1 VDDATQRVLGEAV
14 DVLRTVGASIVDLQ
28 FPDVKQTVTDWVSNC
43 AVEAAVAHEATYP
56 ARKGEYGPVL
66 ASDIERG
73 RALSGLDYQKILL
86 RRLELRGRIAFLFE
100 TVDLLLI
107 PVHPFPPLTLAMI
120 RTLGEQP
127 GLIAG
132 LQEYTCAFD
141 MTGHPTITLP
151 GGFFRNRIADRV
163 PACGRQSR
171 RSHAGARW
179 RGIPEGHILAS
190 PSSFSH
196 VMEPALSVQSASPNP
211 RIFYGWFVV
220 AAAFAVTFVG
230 FGCAYT
236 FSAFVESL
244 QRDFGAS
251 RGSVSLVFSLAGFLY
266 FGLGIV
272 SGPLADRFGSRRL
285 AVAGMIL
292 TGLGLAAASAAR
304 SLPEVYAAYGLGVG
318 LGVGC
323 AYVPAIGA
331 VQRWFVRRR
340 GFASGLAVSGI
351 GVGTLVMPPLAS
363 FFIKTL
369 GWRGAYFALGV
380 LATVLGG
387 GLALLIEN
395 DPRGR
400 GLGPDGDP
408 PQSSA
413 QAAGPQG
420 ASVSDAIRSRR
431 FIRLYAACLI
441 CSFGVFVPFVH
452 LVPYAG
458 DHGVAPASAVLLL
471 GVIGIGSTAGRFF
484 LGGLADRIGRQLS
497 LLLMFAGMAFAL
509 AVWAV
514 SADLWSLAAFAFVY
528 GVFYGGWVAILPA
541 VVMDH
546 FGGRNVS
553 GIIGILYTSVAFG
566 TLIGPSAAGFAFD
579 LSHSYTLPILA
590 SAGANI
596 LAAIIVA
603 TSEATAPA
611 SKTAGPA

>member
-1 VDDATQRVLGEAV
+1 M
-14 DVLRTVGASIVDLQ
+14 S
-28 FPDVKQTVTDWVSNC
+28 S
-43 AVEAAVAHEATYP
+43 EAA
-56 ARKGEYGPVL
+56 L
-66 ASDIERG
+66 
-73 RALSGLDYQKILL
+73 
-86 RRLELRGRIAFLFE
+86 
-100 TVDLLLI
+100 
-107 PVHPFPPLTLAMI
+107 
-120 RTLGEQP
+120 
-127 GLIAG
+127 
-132 LQEYTCAFD
+132 
-141 MTGHPTITLP
+141 
-151 GGFFRNRIADRV
+151 
-163 PACGRQSR
+163 
-171 RSHAGARW
+171 
-179 RGIPEGHILAS
+179 
-190 PSSFSH
+190 
-196 VMEPALSVQSASPNP
+196 PNP

-236 FSAFVESL
+236 FSAFVGEL

-272 SGPLADRFGSRRL
+272 SGPLADRFGSCRL

-292 TGLGLAAASAAR
+292 TGLGLMAASAAR
-304 SLPEVYAAYGLGVG
+304 SLTEVYAAYGLGVG

-363 FFIKTL
+363 LLIESW
-369 GWRGAYFALGV
+369 GWRGAYLVLGALAAV
-380 LATVLGG
+380 VGG

-395 DPRGR
+395 DP
-400 GLGPDGDP
+400 GDP
-408 PQSSA
+408 PQSGNQPA
-413 QAAGPQG
+413 RAEG
-420 ASVSDAIRSRR
+420 ASVSEAIRSRR
-431 FIRLYAACLI
+431 FISLYAACLI

-452 LVPYAG
+452 LVPYAQ

-484 LGGLADRIGRQLS
+484 LGGLADRMGRQLS
-497 LLLMFAGMAFAL
+497 LLLMFMGMALAL
-509 AVWAV
+509 MIWVI
-514 SADLWSLAAFAFVY
+514 SANVWSLAAFAFLY
-528 GVFYGGWVAILPA
+528 GVFYGGWVAVLPA
-541 VVMDH
+541 VVMDL

-596 LAAIIVA
+596 VAAAIVAA
-603 TSEATAPA
+603 TSRVASATKP
-611 SKTAGPA
+611 GG